1 MVAEGFPSL
10 AYWRV
15 GPTEAKRLKGEK
27 GAIGD
32 YGPTFHPEP
41 PHCGDKGTA
50 NRQQG
55 EMGSE
60 RWKLSAQKPTRSET
74 KRAA

>member
-41 PHCGDKGTA
+41 PGWAGVEREK
-50 NRQQG
+50 NQQ
-55 EMGSE
+55 
-60 RWKLSAQKPTRSET
+60 RL
-74 KRAA
+74 